1 MFEKT
6 VSTIRIAYFFL
17 AWLFL
22 GGIIVQVY
30 LVGLS
35 LFVSRSGFLTQRAM
49 WEAHIGLGHW
59 IGVLPLLM
67 LVLVFLGRFPPPVKV
82 LTASLFG
89 LYLLQSQVFAI
100 IRQDAPV
107 VAALHPVLAL
117 LLFILSLSTARHS
130 LKSLSA

>member
-1 MFEKT
+1 MVEKI
-6 VSTIRIAYFFL
+6 VSAIRIAYSFL

-35 LFVSRSGFLTQRAM
+35 LFVSRSGFFARQAI
-49 WEAHIGLGHW
+49 WNSHAWLGHW
-59 IGVLPLLM
+59 IGALPLLM
-67 LVLVFLGRFPPPVKV
+67 LLLVFLGRFARSVKL

-89 LYLLQSQVFAI
+89 VYLLQSQVFAF

-117 LLFILSLSTARHS
+117 LLFILSLSTARRS